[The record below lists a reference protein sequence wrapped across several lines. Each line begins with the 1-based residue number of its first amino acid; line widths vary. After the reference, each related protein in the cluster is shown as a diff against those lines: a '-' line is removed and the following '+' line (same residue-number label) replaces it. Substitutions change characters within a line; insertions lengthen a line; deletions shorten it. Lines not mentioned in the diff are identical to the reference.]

1 MIWRHQPHNTFQI
14 RKLTL
19 NLPNNELAFSDVFYV
34 GLLVCLSTCPP
45 ASMNIHKLNNIFN
58 PQRIALIG
66 VITNPNS
73 VSGKVLINLVS
84 GGYRGVVYPVNSEN
98 EAVMGI
104 PCYPNVISLPKV
116 PDLAIIC
123 SPAEKVPGIVKEC
136 GDFGIRGII
145 IMSAGFK
152 EIGEDGKK
160 LEAQIIAEIGRHE
173 GMRVIGPNC
182 LGIIVPG
189 LKLNAS
195 FAADMPKQGNIAF
208 ISQSGALCT
217 SVLDWAMEGK
227 IGFSQFVSIGNS
239 IDVEFGDLI
248 DYFGED
254 EQTHCIILYIE
265 SIQNPRKFMTAARA
279 FARKK
284 PIIVYKAG
292 RFPESAQV
300 AASHTG
306 AMASEDAVYD
316 AAFQR
321 AGLARVYEIGD
332 IFSVAE
338 MIGRGKFPQGPRL
351 GIVTNAGGPGVMA
364 TDALIAANGVLAEL
378 SDETISMLN
387 ENLPPYWSHGNP
399 VDVLGD
405 ARSKRIARATEIVLA
420 DHGVD
425 AVLVIL
431 TPQAMTNPNATA
443 KEISAL
449 VSDTRKPILAAW
461 LGGQSMHEADD
472 ILVDHGI
479 PSYKTPEQ
487 AIRAFMTMVA
497 YNRNLA
503 ALYETPRD
511 IPVEF
516 SLDRQYLRE
525 SFKQMIAGHGSI
537 LPEDTSKNFLENFG
551 ISTTK
556 PYFASCADEAVEISK
571 RIGYPVV
578 LKILSPDITHKS
590 DVGGVQLDLGTEKLV
605 RAAFEQILESAKVRR
620 PDARVEGVT
629 VQKMASSKDS
639 VEMILGIKKDK
650 IFGTVLMIGMGGV
663 TAELFGDKALGFP
676 PLNECLAR
684 HMIESL
690 KIYPLLRGYR
700 GSPPMNIGKLI
711 QVLIRLSYLAAD
723 YPEITELDI
732 NPLLVTPGEVIALD
746 ARMVVDSMAAG
757 QDDDQYAHLALHP
770 YPEKYVKSTFLQDGT
785 RVLLRPIK
793 PEDEPLWLEMLGSCS
808 RESLYSRFRYFFHW
822 ETHEVATRY
831 CYIDYDREI
840 AIVAEI
846 IENGQRKLVGIG
858 RLVADPDHETVEYAI
873 LIADAWQQKDLGNII
888 TDFCLEV
895 AESGK
900 LKKIVAQTTT
910 DNKRMIS
917 VFQKRGFEV
926 RINNHDSTVDVVKIL

>member
-1 MIWRHQPHNTFQI
+1 
-14 RKLTL
+14 
-19 NLPNNELAFSDVFYV
+19 
-34 GLLVCLSTCPP
+34 
-45 ASMNIHKLNNIFN
+45 MNIHKLNNIFN

-66 VITNPNS
+66 VTTNPNS

-84 GGYRGVVYPVNSEN
+84 GGFRGVVYPVNSEN

-104 PCYPNVISLPKV
+104 PCYPDIRSLPKV

-123 SPAEKVPGIVKEC
+123 TAAEKVPGVVKEC
-136 GDFGIRGII
+136 GESGIRGII
-145 IMSAGFK
+145 IMSAGFR
-152 EIGEDGKK
+152 ETGEDGKK
-160 LEAQIIAEIGRHE
+160 LEALIKGEIRKYK

-195 FAADMPKQGNIAF
+195 FAADMPKPGNIAF

-217 SVLDWAMEGK
+217 SVLDWAIEGK

-254 EQTHCIILYIE
+254 ENTHCIILYIE

-321 AGLARVYEIGD
+321 AGLARVYDIGD

-338 MIGRGKFPQGPRL
+338 LIGRGKFPQGPRL
-351 GIVTNAGGPGVMA
+351 GIITNAGGPGVMA
-364 TDALIAANGVLAEL
+364 TDALIGAHGVLAEL
-378 SDETISMLN
+378 SEETYSLLN
-387 ENLPPYWSHGNP
+387 DNLPAYWSHGNP

-405 ARSKRIARATEIVLA
+405 ARAKRIAKATQIVLA
-420 DHGVD
+420 DKGVD

-431 TPQAMTNPNATA
+431 TPQAMTNPDATA
-443 KEISAL
+443 REISAL
-449 VSDTRKPILAAW
+449 VPATGKPILAAW

-472 ILVDHGI
+472 ILVENGI

-503 ALYETPRD
+503 TLYETPRD
-511 IPVEF
+511 VPVEF
-516 SLDRQYLRE
+516 KIDRQQLRE
-525 SFKQMIAGHGSI
+525 FFIQMVAGQGAILSENISKSI
-537 LPEDTSKNFLENFG
+537 LENFG

-556 PYFASCADEAVEISK
+556 PHLAATADAAVQISSE
-571 RIGYPVV
+571 IGYPVV
-578 LKILSPDITHKS
+578 LKIHSPDITHKS
-590 DVGGVQLDLGTEKLV
+590 DVGGVQLNLGTEKLV
-605 RAAFEQILESAKVRR
+605 RAAFERIMESAKSRR
-620 PDARVEGVT
+620 PEARVEGVT
-629 VQKMASSKDS
+629 VQKMASFKDA
-639 VEMILGIKKDK
+639 VEMIIGIKKDQV
-650 IFGTVLMIGMGGV
+650 FGTVLMVGMGGI

-676 PLNECLAR
+676 PLNERLAR

-690 KIYPLLRGYR
+690 KIYPLLKGYR
-700 GSPPMNIGKLI
+700 GSPAKNIDQLI

-732 NPLLVTPGEVIALD
+732 NPLLVTPDEVIALD
-746 ARMVVDSMAAG
+746 ARIVVDQG
-757 QDDDQYAHLALHP
+757 TIQQGDDPYAHLALHP
-770 YPEKYVKSTFLQDGT
+770 YPEKYVKSTVLQDGT
-785 RVLLRPIK
+785 AVLLRPIK

-808 RESLYSRFRYFFHW
+808 KESLYSRFRYFFHW

-840 AIVAEI
+840 AIVAEVM
-846 IENGQRKLVGIG
+846 EKGEKKLIGIG
-858 RLVADPDHETVEYAI
+858 RLIADPDHETVEYAI
-873 LIADAWQQKDLGNII
+873 LIPDAWQQKDLGNII

-900 LKKIVAQTTT
+900 FRKIIAQTTT
-910 DNKRMIS
+910 DNKRMIA
-917 VFQKRGFEV
+917 VFQKRGFHV
-926 RINNHDSTVDVVKIL
+926 KINNQDSTVDVFKEL